1 MIKNRA
7 VSEMDLQ
14 LYNVIVVKTGQNQEV
29 DLQKVEEIGTK
40 LKKSGIYR
48 IAPVVIHKDC
58 MKNSLELMI
67 SVNKKVE
74 LHIKDVINF
83 LLKNLLN
90 F

>member
-40 LKKSGIYR
+40 LKKVAFIG
-48 IAPVVIHKDC
+48 
-58 MKNSLELMI
+58 
-67 SVNKKVE
+67 
-74 LHIKDVINF
+74 LHQ
-83 LLKNLLN
+83 
-90 F
+90 

>member
-48 IAPVVIHKDC
+48 IAPVVIRSEERRVGKEC
-58 MKNSLELMI
+58 RL
-67 SVNKKVE
+67 
-74 LHIKDVINF
+74 
-83 LLKNLLN
+83 
-90 F
+90 